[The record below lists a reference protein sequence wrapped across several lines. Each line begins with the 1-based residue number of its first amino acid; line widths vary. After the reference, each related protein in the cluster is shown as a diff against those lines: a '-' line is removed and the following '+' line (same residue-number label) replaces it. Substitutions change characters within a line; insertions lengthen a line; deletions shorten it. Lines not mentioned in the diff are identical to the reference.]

1 MIYQNLL
8 TNTYG
13 LFNSI
18 RVNYKGL
25 QAMKVFMKNPVVYA
39 FLLGLVF
46 IYFLSKYQNTCGLR
60 LNIFQMPWCGGTG
73 YAWCTKC
80 FFKK

>member
-1 MIYQNLL
+1 VVMIYQNLL

-25 QAMKVFMKNPVVYA
+25 QVNQFHNS
-39 FLLGLVF
+39 FF
-46 IYFLSKYQNTCGLR
+46 QRNTDFQNL
-60 LNIFQMPWCGGTG
+60 
-73 YAWCTKC
+73 
-80 FFKK
+80 